1 MELSIDIWAGR
12 FGNNVIQLCNLILFC
27 KKYNFKCVQKL
38 DHPIINKFSIDFSTN
53 NINTDYSY
61 TKYLYIINNPNYN
74 NTGFQFY
81 DGEDSPN
88 FCKSFYPFE
97 ISKQEIIHI
106 YSNYILPNLKIKN
119 ALESLDNNTLVI
131 HIRSGDAIYKPGYPM
146 DNEVKTTHSNL
157 NDYYNGKN
165 LIVYI
170 LPSVRVYEQIIE
182 RYDKVIIVAE
192 NRLNWA
198 INYLENKYP
207 NKVSIQT
214 GTLVEDIELILSA
227 KNLMF
232 SSIYNGTFAHI
243 LSYLSYNLQQAY
255 IIECME
261 RDYTQDYKYLNKRI
275 NILTLENYYNNYSFD
290 YILNWKGVIKEV
302 EYYP

>member
-12 FGNNVIQLCNLILFC
+12 LGNNLIQLCNLILFC

-38 DHPIINKFSIDFSTN
+38 DHPIIDKFSIDFSNDTV
-53 NINTDYSY
+53 NTDYSY
-61 TKYLYIINNPNYN
+61 TEYLYIINNPNYN

-81 DGEDSPN
+81 DGEDCPN
-88 FCKSFYPFE
+88 FCKSFYPFD
-97 ISKQEIIHI
+97 INKKEIIDI
-106 YSNYILPNLKIKN
+106 YTNYILPHLKIN
-119 ALESLDNNTLVI
+119 HNLQSLDTNTLVI
-131 HIRSGDAIYKPGYPM
+131 HIRSGDAIYKPGHPI

-170 LPSVRVYEQIIE
+170 LPPVKVYEQIIE
-182 RYDKVIIVAE
+182 QYDKVIIVAE

-207 NKVSIQT
+207 NKVSVQT
-214 GTLVEDIELILSA
+214 GTLVEDIELLLSA
-227 KNLMF
+227 RNLMF

-243 LSYLSYNLQQAY
+243 VSYLSRNVEHLY
-255 IIECME
+255 IIECMT
-261 RDYTQDYKYLNKRI
+261 RNYQQDYKYLNKNI
-275 NILTLENYYNNYSFD
+275 NVLTLENYYDNYSFD
-290 YILNWKGVIKEV
+290 YILNWKGVIKELK
-302 EYYP
+302 YYT